1 MRMRGSLAVTLE
13 EDLLW
18 RAFVDWVPDSEVL
31 HLVRKTG
38 IEDPATLRDLSIG
51 LITRL
56 LFEEKV
62 IAGHPAHDGFAQWEG
77 STSDAVQRIVSS
89 WLNAPSPMVILGEVV
104 WLCATPR
111 GLAIGQAVCEREGW
125 C

>member
-1 MRMRGSLAVTLE
+1 MRKDSSVTLE

-31 HLVRKTG
+31 DLVRKTG
-38 IEDPATLRDLSIG
+38 IDDPATLPDLSIG
-51 LITRL
+51 LIARL

-62 IAGHPAHDGFAQWEG
+62 IAGRPGRDGFVQWEG
-77 STSDAVQRIVSS
+77 STSDAVERIVSS
-89 WLNAPSPMVILGEVV
+89 WLDAPTPKVILGEVV
-104 WLCATPR
+104 WLCATPL
-111 GLAIGQAVCEREGW
+111 GLAIGETVCKREGW